1 MDDARR
7 DVLVRAVQHNC
18 HIADARHAAD
28 LTLCTY
34 LLQLREFYR
43 WEQGLPF
50 GASLPHAAL
59 GSWIAEREALW
70 EGLEAEPYQALPSAA
85 NGDGID
91 PFDTEAVNRTLL
103 GSGLLYGAGLVGAG
117 RAVFFLAQ
125 AQGQVWREG
134 VPVLSAG
141 QEFARGLLAPP
152 AVLAGGPQEP
162 CIVLRRES
170 MARWCWEQY
179 EGFML
184 RPRPGSALHALLQAY
199 GFDERFDA
207 ALPRWL
213 DDVSEV
219 MVLHELGE
227 HRAGQALGADWGAMR
242 LALPS
247 RRGDLHARAVRD
259 HLADLTVTLPTLLQ
273 RGADAPIHFW
283 FAQYD
288 GVRQALFPSLPV
300 AYAAWRAG
308 DGGRLLDQAV
318 QRGQAHFMGVARQA
332 TARFVDGGGDGRAA
346 EAVLT
351 AAEAVCD

>member
-1 MDDARR
+1 MDDTRR
-7 DVLVRAVQHNC
+7 EALVQAVQHNC
-18 HIADARHAAD
+18 HIADARHAGD

-43 WEQGLPF
+43 WERGLSWD
-50 GASLPHAAL
+50 ASLPRDAL
-59 GSWIAEREALW
+59 GHWIAEREALW
-70 EGLEAEPYQALPSAA
+70 DGVQAESFRALPAGSQGA
-85 NGDGID
+85 GID
-91 PFDTEAVNRTLL
+91 PFDAEAVNRALQ

-125 AQGQVWREG
+125 SLGLGWRDG
-134 VPVLSAG
+134 LPVLSAG
-141 QEFARGLLAPP
+141 RELARGLLAPP
-152 AVLAGGPQEP
+152 AVLAGGPGAP

-179 EGFML
+179 ESFTL

-199 GFDERFDA
+199 GFDDGFDT

-213 DDVSEV
+213 DDMTEV

-227 HRAGQALGADWGAMR
+227 HRAGQLLGADWGAMR

-247 RRGDLHARAVRD
+247 RRGELHARAVRD
-259 HLADLTVTLPTLLQ
+259 HLADLAVTLPTLLQ
-273 RGADAPIHFW
+273 RRAEASIHGW
-283 FAQYD
+283 FASYE
-288 GVRQALFPSLPV
+288 GIRQALFPALPA

-308 DGGRLLDQAV
+308 DGGQALERALR
-318 QRGQAHFMGVARQA
+318 RGQAHFMCVARLA
-332 TARFVDGGGDGRAA
+332 ADRFAAGGGDGAAA

-351 AAEAVCD
+351 ADEAVCA